1 MQPRPA
7 GKPGGFVNVTTNYSL
22 GAVSVTTNNANL
34 LCIDLKIIF
43 GFDYKREMWFAFV
56 SQNLS
61 KTTKGVLKQQIYNR
75 FSESIH
81 SKVVTT
87 V

>member
-34 LCIDLKIIF
+34 CGFGLEFGLGIWDLELLLKNDFQIQTQ
-43 GFDYKREMWFAFV
+43 DCC
-56 SQNLS
+56 SNSNLD
-61 KTTKGVLKQQIYNR
+61 
-75 FSESIH
+75 
-81 SKVVTT
+81 
-87 V
+87 

>member
-34 LCIDLKIIF
+34 KSIQCSMNLIGTIFKTRKMLLSKEKNISKLII
-43 GFDYKREMWFAFV
+43 
-56 SQNLS
+56 SQNC
-61 KTTKGVLKQQIYNR
+61 
-75 FSESIH
+75 
-81 SKVVTT
+81 
-87 V
+87 

>member
-34 LCIDLKIIF
+34 INITFPWYWSPKIERAHKKNQK
-43 GFDYKREMWFAFV
+43 YKTCTLW
-56 SQNLS
+56 
-61 KTTKGVLKQQIYNR
+61 Y
-75 FSESIH
+75 
-81 SKVVTT
+81 
-87 V
+87 

>member
-34 LCIDLKIIF
+34 FKIAII
-43 GFDYKREMWFAFV
+43 W
-56 SQNLS
+56 
-61 KTTKGVLKQQIYNR
+61 
-75 FSESIH
+75 
-81 SKVVTT
+81 
-87 V
+87 